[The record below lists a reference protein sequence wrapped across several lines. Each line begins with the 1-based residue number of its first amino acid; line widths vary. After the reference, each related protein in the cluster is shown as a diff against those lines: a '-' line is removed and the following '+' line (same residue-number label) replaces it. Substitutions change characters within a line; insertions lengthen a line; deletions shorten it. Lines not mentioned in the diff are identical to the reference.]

1 MKKTFCFL
9 PALLLYATMLPA
21 QNRRPNEPRQNV
33 PLDSIVLS
41 DPFILA
47 DAKTKLYYMTGTGGM
62 LWKSADLKLWNGP
75 YRVARTDST
84 SWMGRNPAIWAAE
97 IHAYK
102 GKYYYF
108 ANPSSWSC
116 FINVCV

>member
-1 MKKTFCFL
+1 MKIIL
-9 PALLLYATMLPA
+9 SALLACLFFSSVVSA
-21 QNRRPNEPRQNV
+21 QERGERKIRKNV

-62 LWKSADLKLWNGP
+62 LWKSADLKAWNGP

-102 GKYYYF
+102 GRYYYF
-108 ANPSSWSC
+108 
-116 FINVCV
+116 